1 MLLPVGDVL
10 CGAQSGHGPEDE
22 VEEAAGIVDHAAE
35 GVHVHHTHVPQSL
48 ARREV
53 GEDLD
58 TEQTHNEFEL
68 YRNTGNINTRRQGG
82 YTQRRTAL
90 TRHADDEE

>member
-1 MLLPVGDVL
+1 MLLPVRDVL
-10 CGAQSGHGPEDE
+10 CGAQSGHGPENE
-22 VEEAAGIVDHAAE
+22 VEEAAGVVDHTAE

-58 TEQTHNEFEL
+58 TDYTHKPLSYIHEHRKHTQTGEVHTEKDGTHQTCG
-68 YRNTGNINTRRQGG
+68 R
-82 YTQRRTAL
+82 
-90 TRHADDEE
+90 